1 MNETI
6 SIVLPAHCSGF
17 RKIVA
22 LLLLCPILLLLGTP
36 CPGQDDPGPPSLD
49 GILDTDPIP
58 ENERPAPRNLI
69 LPETLPLVP
78 VPVSADERQE
88 ISTWVKW
95 MVLKNLPPNYEDN
108 RKWDKR
114 KEVFVGLH
122 IHRDGLKIETKR
134 KTKLMKHGTWTRY
147 TIDFV
152 DPEQEL
158 IVDVSKIDF
167 SNEGRID
174 ITTRIEAP
182 LKLFG
187 RVSQWQRNVRWY
199 SLSMHAQSRVEM
211 NVECSVYVHVNSAK
225 FPPDV
230 EFSPIVTSAKVQLK
244 EFEVDRI
251 SRVGGDAA
259 ELIGKGIREVLDEK
273 MKDYDDKLVEK
284 MNREIAKQKDKLTL
298 SLSDWLGKKVGTK
311 STR

>member
-1 MNETI
+1 M
-6 SIVLPAHCSGF
+6 
-17 RKIVA
+17 
-22 LLLLCPILLLLGTP
+22 
-36 CPGQDDPGPPSLD
+36 DD
-49 GILDTDPIP
+49 ILDTEPIP
-58 ENERPAPRNLI
+58 ESERPASRNLI
-69 LPETLPLVP
+69 LPETLPQVP

-95 MVLKNLPPNYEDN
+95 MVLKNLPPNFEDN

-114 KEVFVGLH
+114 KEVFAGLH
-122 IHRDGLKIETKR
+122 IHREGLKIETKR

-152 DPEQEL
+152 DPEKEL
-158 IVDVSKIDF
+158 IVDISKIDF
-167 SNEGRID
+167 SHDGRID
-174 ITTRIEAP
+174 ITTRIETP

-199 SLSMHAQSRVEM
+199 SLSMYAKSRVEM

-230 EFSPIVTSAKVQLK
+230 EFSPKVTSANVQLK

-284 MNREIAKQKDKLTL
+284 MNREIAKQKDKLTI
-298 SLSDWLGKKVGTK
+298 SLSDWLEKKAGTK

>member
-1 MNETI
+1 M
-6 SIVLPAHCSGF
+6 
-17 RKIVA
+17 
-22 LLLLCPILLLLGTP
+22 
-36 CPGQDDPGPPSLD
+36 DD
-49 GILDTDPIP
+49 ILDTEPIP
-58 ENERPAPRNLI
+58 ESERPASRNLI
-69 LPETLPLVP
+69 LPETLPQVP

-95 MVLKNLPPNYEDN
+95 MVLKNLPPNFEDN

-114 KEVFVGLH
+114 KEVFTGVH
-122 IHRDGLKIETKR
+122 IHREGFKIETKR

-152 DPEQEL
+152 DPEKEL

-167 SNEGRID
+167 SHDGRID
-174 ITTRIEAP
+174 ITTRIETP

-187 RVSQWQRNVRWY
+187 RVSQWQRNVQWY
-199 SLSMHAQSRVEM
+199 SLSMHAKSRVEM

-230 EFSPIVTSAKVQLK
+230 EFSPKVTNANVQLK

-284 MNREIAKQKDKLTL
+284 MNREIAKQKDKLTI
-298 SLSDWLGKKVGTK
+298 SLGDWLAKKAGTK